1 MSISVI
7 TAAADWVTELV
18 TGPALTSLLLIAI
31 AVLAFTMLSGRLP
44 LRRGSLVILGCFIL
58 TGAAEISRSMM
69 EFLPNTPVP
78 ALPSSPAP
86 IEVQEL
92 PALGPKPERTPST
105 GNPFDPY
112 PGGKPVN

>member
-1 MSISVI
+1 MSVT
-7 TAAADWVTELV
+7 TAATDWVVGLV
-18 TGPALTSLLLIAI
+18 TGPILTTLLLIAI
-31 AVLAFTMLSGRLP
+31 ALLAFTMLSGRLP

-69 EFLPNTPVP
+69 EFVPNTPIP
-78 ALPSSPAP
+78 ALPSGPAP
-86 IEVQEL
+86 IKVQEL